1 MGLFD
6 FFKKKKTTETPKQ
19 AAKKF
24 YPLSVSKVVRQTENA
39 ISVYF
44 DIPTALKNTYQ
55 YKAGQYVTLR
65 VKKDGNQVLRSYSLS
80 SSAAT
85 DDFFRIAIKRKNG
98 GILSGHLIDTLKADD
113 VLEVFPPLGTFTPNL
128 KAKTTDYFLYAG
140 GSGITP
146 MISIAKTLLSE
157 KTNANIHLIYANR
170 SWETVI
176 YLKELDDLVKKYATR
191 FKIHHIID
199 EPMGM
204 RKSYKGIFQSKDY
217 AKLIGSNYTK
227 TFAKGEHFICGPTSM
242 MQAVETA
249 LKSVLKVANDK
260 VHIEYFDMDKQAKQT
275 ANLHIEQKNT
285 AKKVDNQGVVAEIIL
300 NGETQEVGISAD
312 KTVLEACLDAD
323 LDAPYMCEA
332 GVCSTCRAMLSEGEV
347 TMDATHALTEN
358 ELKEGYILTCQAK
371 AKSEKMVVNFDF

>member
-1 MGLFD
+1 MNDSAKLTLVSKKSKKNAIFRIIIYKKSFMGLFD
-6 FFKKKKTTETPKQ
+6 FFKKKETTDTAKQ
-19 AAKKF
+19 DKQF

-44 DIPTALKNTYQ
+44 DIPTALKNIYQ

-80 SSAAT
+80 SSAA

-98 GILSGHLIDTLKADD
+98 GVLSGHLIDTLKADD

-170 SWETVI
+170 SWEEVI
-176 YLKELDDLVKKYATR
+176 YLKELDDLAKKYADR
-191 FKIHHIID
+191 FTIHHIID
-199 EPMGM
+199 EPEGM
-204 RKSYKGIFQSKDY
+204 RKSYTGIFQSKDY

-227 TFAKGEHFICGPTSM
+227 SFAKGEHFICGPTPM

-249 LKSVLKVANDK
+249 LKSVLKVENDK

-275 ANLHIEQKNT
+275 TNLHIEQKNT
-285 AKKVDNQGVVAEIIL
+285 AKKIDNQGVVAEIIL

-312 KTVLEACLDAD
+312 KTVLEACLDAG

-347 TMDATHALTEN
+347 YLID
-358 ELKEGYILTCQAK
+358 
-371 AKSEKMVVNFDF
+371 

>member
-6 FFKKKKTTETPKQ
+6 FFKKKDKIETQ
-19 AAKKF
+19 LEKKF
-24 YPLSVSKVVRQTENA
+24 YPLSVAKVVRQTENA

-44 DIPTALKNTYQ
+44 DIPKALQKTFE

-65 VKKDGNQVLRSYSLS
+65 TKKDANQVLRSYSLS
-80 SSAAT
+80 SCPTT
-85 DDFFRIAIKRKNG
+85 DEFFRIAIKRKNG

-128 KAKTTDYFLYAG
+128 KAKTTAYFLYAG

-157 KTNANIHLIYANR
+157 KKNANITLIYANR

-176 YLKELDDLVKKYATR
+176 YLKELDDLAKKYTGR
-191 FKIHHIID
+191 FEIKHIID
-199 EPMGM
+199 EPRGM

-217 AKLIGSNYTK
+217 ANLIGSNYTN
-227 TFAKGEHFICGPTSM
+227 TFAKGEHFICGPTPM

-249 LKSVLKVANDK
+249 LKNVLKVENDK

-275 ANLHIEQKNT
+275 TNLHIEQKNA
-285 AKKVDNQGVVAEIIL
+285 AKKLDNQAVVAEIIL
-300 NGETQEVGISAD
+300 NGETKIINIPAGE
-312 KTVLEACLDAD
+312 TVLESCLDAG

-371 AKSEKMVVNFDF
+371 AKSKKLVVNFDF